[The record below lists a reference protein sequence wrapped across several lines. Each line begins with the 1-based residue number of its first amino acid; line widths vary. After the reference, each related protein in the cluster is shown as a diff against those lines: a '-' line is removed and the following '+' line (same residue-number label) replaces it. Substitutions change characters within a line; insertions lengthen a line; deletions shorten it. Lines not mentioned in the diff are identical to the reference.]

1 MAGASAT
8 ILDHEVALRLKVR
21 GMKQKDRR
29 SLLTLWNL
37 QTCSELLAFYLL
49 FPKRTNPGIAELG
62 HIFPAVKDNFVII
75 FIIRNIMHVF

>member
-8 ILDHEVALRLKVR
+8 VDHKVALRLKVR
-21 GMKQKDRR
+21 GKKQRDRR

-37 QTCSELLAFYLL
+37 QTCCELLSFYFL

-62 HIFPAVKDNFVII
+62 YIFPTVKDNFVIT
-75 FIIRNIMHVF
+75 FIIRNIMPVF